1 MCGWTVCN
9 IRCRTG
15 QNECVLTFDKKKYAH
30 LYFKKGYHYQATLP
44 LLDQITTLI
53 PYYTFKDLC

>member
-30 LYFKKGYHYQATLP
+30 LYFKEGYHYQATLP
-44 LLDQITTLI
+44 LLDQITRL
-53 PYYTFKDLC
+53 